1 MKENASESWENIV
14 FNRINFGQQM
24 LTIVDQSP
32 KKVKNLDF
40 GSYKWN
46 KNSLVGSLVYKNCIP
61 FHSKDIYLP
70 KVNFLRSHETAS
82 MNFGEHQS
90 ACDDVLFENRKYYSI
105 KTNPH
110 FEPLKLDKNWRKYI
124 VQTLIVLEIL

>member
-1 MKENASESWENIV
+1 
-14 FNRINFGQQM
+14 M

-90 ACDDVLFENRKYYSI
+90 ACDDDLCSLKIENIIR
-105 KTNPH
+105 
-110 FEPLKLDKNWRKYI
+110 
-124 VQTLIVLEIL
+124 